1 MLQREKMGIF
11 DLMKSH
17 HRSTMPPG
25 PRSDDCV
32 DKFSPA
38 PACPSH
44 RSAPIKTYT
53 ECSRERIKQIIKITR
68 FTSSSERIEAHHCFN
83 VVVPPFSL
91 VINLWWWK
99 LLLYIHNSPSTALV
113 GWCKNI
119 FRVWYF
125 LMNIENFVEISKRE
139 KYVRS
144 AAKKLAKKYLYPC
157 QVNSYVTLCGKNI
170 FPKKKTERVLVA
182 HIERV
187 CGVMCQYAVAW
198 MWNPESCKWYQNV
211 DYSFFSIHYLSDMNA
226 DGFWVWGGKIERCC
240 RVCEENIIELCMNVW
255 ILLRLFL
262 GIFLLTI
269 VIIWLII
276 WSREIIG
283 WLAIMWNRA

>member
-139 KYVRS
+139 KYVHS
-144 AAKKLAKKYLYPC
+144 AAKNW
-157 QVNSYVTLCGKNI
+157 QKNI
-170 FPKKKTERVLVA
+170 YILVKLTRMWHCVEKIFSPNKPKESLSLTSS
-182 HIERV
+182 V

-240 RVCEENIIELCMNVW
+240 RVCEENIIELCMSVW

-276 WSREIIG
+276 
-283 WLAIMWNRA
+283 